1 MMKSKRYR
9 NRMFGIVTTLV
20 LGSFFL
26 VSVILPLISVMT
38 NLKNADLRA
47 IFSHPQTMPAIL
59 NSLKVTP
66 VATVFPTWISAAA
79 PPRRCCPGWWTR
91 ACVQM

>member
-1 MMKSKRYR
+1 
-9 NRMFGIVTTLV
+9 MFGIVTTLV

-66 VATVFPTWISAAA
+66 VATVFSITLAFVAA
-79 PPRRCCPGWWTR
+79 W
-91 ACVQM
+91 CVNRM